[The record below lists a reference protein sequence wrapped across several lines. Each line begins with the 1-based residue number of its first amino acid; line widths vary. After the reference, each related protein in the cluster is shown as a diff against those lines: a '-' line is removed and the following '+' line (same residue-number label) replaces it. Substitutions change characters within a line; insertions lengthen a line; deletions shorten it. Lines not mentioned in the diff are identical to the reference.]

1 MKIIVVGPDYS
12 KYNAASYQYEFMN
25 SLMEISEKYFHYSK
39 NIEIDEEQLYKKAK
53 FVPDVIFYNHGWLQD
68 NPSIEKINF
77 GKINR
82 NSSNKEIKHVI
93 FLNKE
98 YTRLKE
104 KLNEIKRYKYDLIFT
119 HLHNFKE
126 LNNSSKDS
134 RFLPLASRYENIS
147 NMRNRR
153 LEERKYD
160 YFFRESYKIWIIN
173 ICKVI

>member
-1 MKIIVVGPDYS
+1 MKIIVVGPDYC

-39 NIEIDEEQLYKKAK
+39 NVQLNEEQLYKKAK

-98 YTRLKE
+98 YS
-104 KLNEIKRYKYDLIFT
+104 KLNEKLEEIRRYKFD
-119 HLHNFKE
+119 
-126 LNNSSKDS
+126 
-134 RFLPLASRYENIS
+134 
-147 NMRNRR
+147 
-153 LEERKYD
+153 
-160 YFFRESYKIWIIN
+160 
-173 ICKVI
+173 